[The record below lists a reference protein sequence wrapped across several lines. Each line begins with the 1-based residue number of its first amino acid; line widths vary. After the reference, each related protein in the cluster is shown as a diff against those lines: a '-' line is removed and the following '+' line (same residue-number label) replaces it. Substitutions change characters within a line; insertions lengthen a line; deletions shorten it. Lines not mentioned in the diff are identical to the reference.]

1 MNFTFTWILDK
12 FGFQPKVETFD
23 FPVKPVAKKV
33 AKKTVKKAT
42 TRKPKWADMGD
53 LDKEVVKEAIKEWLN
68 EKVTQFGWFSLRT
81 IGYALFALIGYAWLS
96 THGFEIPKWF

>member
-23 FPVKPVAKKV
+23 FPFTPKKV

-42 TRKPKWADMGD
+42 TRKPKA
-53 LDKEVVKEAIKEWLN
+53 K
-68 EKVTQFGWFSLRT
+68 
-81 IGYALFALIGYAWLS
+81 
-96 THGFEIPKWF
+96 

>member
-23 FPVKPVAKKV
+23 FPFTPTPKKV

-42 TRKPKWADMGD
+42 TRKPKA
-53 LDKEVVKEAIKEWLN
+53 K
-68 EKVTQFGWFSLRT
+68 
-81 IGYALFALIGYAWLS
+81 
-96 THGFEIPKWF
+96 